1 VAPEK
6 KLAILSFRDGVL
18 GAAGVAAGAGGTEAV
33 DAVVAGAPPPPLH
46 PASNNNAST
55 ARAVDRRRLPD
66 LGNLRFVPR
75 VIANSR
81 SLIIIAK

>member
-33 DAVVAGAPPPPLH
+33 DAVVAGAPPPLH